1 MSRSAWTWARCRT
14 PHGVRGLKYHVLRLC
29 AINAVSHPSRGAWI
43 EITISGGSVARRG
56 RTPHGV
62 RGLKCGGGCPLG
74 CLPCRTPHGVRGL
87 KYAGMWVS
95 DTDPRSHPSRGA
107 WIEIA
112 RMRLS
117 TLLGIRRTPHGVR
130 GLKFSV
136 CGCRATDFMSHP
148 SRGAWIEICSGRTGR
163 AASRVAPLTGCVD

>member
-1 MSRSAWTWARCRT
+1 MMNRACMVMPITGRT
-14 PHGVRGLKYHVLRLC
+14 PHGVRGLKLSESFGVDMG
-29 AINAVSHPSRGAWI
+29 AVSHPSRGAWI

-107 WIEIA
+107 WIEIF
-112 RMRLS
+112 RLR
-117 TLLGIRRTPHGVR
+117 LQGHG
-130 GLKFSV
+130 L
-136 CGCRATDFMSHP
+136 H
-148 SRGAWIEICSGRTGR
+148 
-163 AASRVAPLTGCVD
+163 VAPLTGCVD